1 MSGGSGTKRLFI
13 GNPRRNRPFLFGR
26 HDNSRVIGLRVWAG
40 RMNSL
45 DAIVLGH
52 ELVQELLREGY
63 ELRDHP
69 ERAGARRVWCD
80 RVGEQWRKVL
90 SLFNYESEGS
100 YGAVWMMRT
109 WFAVARS
116 SLDPAL
122 PLGDHDVTR
131 LLSLLEALEVDL
143 FAQRRRLERVVA
155 HKSPAAQEA
164 VRTADVARAAQ
175 DEGVEVEATRAA
187 PGEGEEDDE
196 SSSVPEPVALRSLHE
211 DKQGAFVAIT
221 ETERFRF
228 TATALAPLNELGRR
242 GSKGLYLDLTSGEV
256 GSRSGGAFS
265 LSNERL
271 SATQCLLVAQVV
283 LSPGGVA
290 ADELYVDPHAT
301 IALPRQAF
309 TKACQI
315 IEPGK
320 AAKVPYKIF
329 PNLNKRYTFVPPDGG
344 HLILVP
350 YKDIQKLGLRW

>member
-1 MSGGSGTKRLFI
+1 
-13 GNPRRNRPFLFGR
+13 
-26 HDNSRVIGLRVWAG
+26 
-40 RMNSL
+40 MNSL

-52 ELVQELLREGY
+52 DLVQDLLREGY

-69 ERAGARRVWCD
+69 ERAGARRSWCD

-90 SLFNYESEGS
+90 SLFNYQNEGS

-109 WFAVARS
+109 WFAVGRS
-116 SLDPAL
+116 PLAPEQT
-122 PLGDHDVTR
+122 LGDHDVTR
-131 LLSLLEALEVDL
+131 LLSLLGALEVDL
-143 FAQRRRLERVVA
+143 FAQRQRIERVVA
-155 HKSPAAQEA
+155 HKSTLAQEA
-164 VRTADVARAAQ
+164 VRASDVARAARA
-175 DEGVEVEATRAA
+175 EGVGGEAAQTA
-187 PGEGEEDDE
+187 PAEGTENDD
-196 SSSVPEPVALRSLHE
+196 SSSAPEPLALGSLHE
-211 DKQGAFVAIT
+211 DKQGAFVAIA

-228 TATALAPLNELGRR
+228 SAAALAPLNELGRR
-242 GSKGLYLDLTSGEV
+242 GAKGLYLDLTSGEV
-256 GSRSGGAFS
+256 GSRSGGTFS
-265 LSNERL
+265 LSDERL

-290 ADELYVDPHAT
+290 ADELYVDPQAT
-301 IALPRQAF
+301 VALPRQAF

-350 YKDIQKLGLRW
+350 YEDVQKLGLRWWRPPRKA